1 MRLPWLLNH
10 SDLGRKKRSGL
21 IFRTKFLRMLKLER
35 DGNIKASPVI
45 TRQTRELS
53 FKLCSNAFFPVDLL
67 ALRPSLNQSE
77 TSLPPNSLSL
87 ATWRVRSLGNNLSLV
102 CAPLGKESGRQ
113 RSINVR

>member
-77 TSLPPNSLSL
+77 TSLPPTPCPSPLGECAPWVIIL
-87 ATWRVRSLGNNLSLV
+87 ALCVLLWGRSLEDS
-102 CAPLGKESGRQ
+102 AQ
-113 RSINVR
+113 